1 MASDWEGLSIGFAD
15 DMFTESPTWTRIDT
29 ASGIRVHQIDGRVGR
44 QSEFEETGTGTLT
57 IQFNDREGVVDPT
70 NAADLDGKP
79 IALALR
85 DPVTDEWF
93 PRFRGVIDDV
103 VIELDKTQQV
113 MRTTITAVDL
123 FSYLSGFQLM
133 PGQAGGIPPA
143 ESAGFVWYE
152 ATTGTVDERINQIL
166 FDTGLPAAPSAL
178 TTVFSGNVKLQDTV
192 YSPGSTARDALR
204 DAVNAELPT
213 VANDYIDKY
222 GRYAFHGRY
231 ARFDPV
237 TVAASAT
244 GWDFNQWKAGDGT
257 AIGLDGDRAQVRP
270 PYAVTRSRAMIRN
283 LAICYPQGVVQADRD
298 GQVYEDA
305 TSRAAYGTQAWS
317 AESLIISEGSTTGN
331 TADVECLLYA
341 TYIVENYKDPRNR
354 VNQLTFLSLLPTDA
368 RAAATWGLITG
379 VDISDTI
386 DFVIDHPGGGG
397 ISETFY
403 VEGLSWSMRPGQ
415 KDLDTGFPFITMT
428 ADLSPT
434 AYWTTD
440 PFGT

>member
-15 DMFTESPTWTRIDT
+15 DMFTEAPTWTRIDT
-29 ASGIRVHQIDGRVGR
+29 ASGVRVSQIDGKVGR
-44 QSEFEETGTGTLT
+44 QSEFEETDTGTLT

-103 VIELDKTQQV
+103 QVEMDRSQSV

-123 FSYLSGFQLM
+123 FAYLSGFQLM
-133 PGQAGGIPPA
+133 PGQAGNTPPA

-152 ATTGTVDERINQIL
+152 DTAGTVDDRINQIL
-166 FDTGLPAAPSAL
+166 VDTGLPAAPSDL
-178 TTVFSGNVKLQDTV
+178 TTVFSGNVKVQETV
-192 YSPGSTARDALR
+192 YSPGSTALDALR
-204 DAVNAELPT
+204 DACNAEFPT
-213 VANDYIDKY
+213 VANHYIDKY
-222 GRYAFHGRY
+222 GRYSFHGRY

-257 AIGLDGDRAQVRP
+257 AIGSDPDRAQVRP
-270 PYAVTRSRAMIRN
+270 PYAVTRSRTMVRN
-283 LAICYPQGVVQADRD
+283 LAICYPQGMAQEDRD

-305 TSRAAYGTQAWS
+305 VSRANGTQAWS

-331 TADVECLLYA
+331 TAEVECLLYA
-341 TYIVENYKDPRNR
+341 TYIVENYKDQRNR
-354 VNQLTFLSLLPTDA
+354 VNQLTFKSLLPTDE
-368 RAAATWGLITG
+368 RAAKTWALITG
-379 VDISDTI
+379 IDISDTI

-397 ISETFY
+397 IAELFF
-403 VEGLSWSMRPGQ
+403 VEGLQWTMRPGQ